1 MKRALTIGAMLAVS
15 TVPSW
20 AWNPD
25 LDQIAQSKMIGL
37 SRHEIRACMG
47 EPIRR
52 RSVGAT
58 DLWWFASGTVRIEG
72 EGFATFL
79 GHKRRHALCDVEIV
93 LTNSKVSQITYTG
106 PDLDPLDLG
115 ERCDFDVGRC
125 VGP

>member
-1 MKRALTIGAMLAVS
+1 MKRVFTISATWALSAGAAF
-15 TVPSW
+15 

-25 LDQIAQSKMIGL
+25 LDQIAQSRMIGL
-37 SRHEIRACMG
+37 GRHEIRACMG

-72 EGFATFL
+72 EGFATF
-79 GHKRRHALCDVEIV
+79 GYKRHALCDVEVI
-93 LTNSKVSQITYTG
+93 LTKGKVSQINYTG

-125 VGP
+125 IGP

>member
-1 MKRALTIGAMLAVS
+1 MRRVLTIAAMWALSGGAAC
-15 TVPSW
+15 

-37 SRHEIRACMG
+37 GRHEIRLCMG

-72 EGFATFL
+72 EGFATF
-79 GHKRRHALCDVEIV
+79 GYKRHALCDVEIV
-93 LTNSKVSQITYTG
+93 LTKGKVSQITYTG

-115 ERCDFDVGRC
+115 ERCDFDVARC

>member
-1 MKRALTIGAMLAVS
+1 MKRALIIAATLALSAVAA
-15 TVPSW
+15 W

-25 LDQIAQSKMIGL
+25 VDQIAQSRMLGL

-47 EPIRR
+47 EPVRR

-58 DLWWFASGTVRIEG
+58 DIWWFASGTVRIEG
-72 EGFATFL
+72 EGFATF
-79 GHKRRHALCDVEIV
+79 GYKRHALCNIEIV
-93 LTNSKVSQITYTG
+93 LTKGKVSQVTYTG

>member
-1 MKRALTIGAMLAVS
+1 MKRALMIAATLASSVVGAR
-15 TVPSW
+15 
-20 AWNPD
+20 AWQPN
-25 LDQIAQSKMIGL
+25 LDQIAQARMIGL

-58 DLWWFASGTVRIEG
+58 SIWWFASDTVRIEG
-72 EGFATFL
+72 EGFATF
-79 GHKRRHALCDVEIV
+79 GYKRHSLCDVEIV
-93 LTNSKVSQITYTG
+93 LTNGKVSQVTYTG
-106 PDLDPLDLG
+106 PDTDPLDLG